1 MGTSRATLRRAIG
14 RLCGDLIVATATDT
28 GTDTTL
34 VDSTNLVAGDDALV
48 GRQLYPVAGTA
59 ANLGKTRRV
68 SGNAEATGTAT
79 VSVAWPAATA
89 AGDVVECYAS
99 RSVSPTPEEI
109 HDKIN
114 DVIRAVADVNLLLTE
129 NTPAAFD
136 AADPYIDL
144 PAGWVGFVKAMWQDG
159 LGIWHDVPK
168 ATTTLHRFL
177 GSYGQVELTGEGR
190 WLADGREV
198 MLVGVSPASELSSD
212 SATTTINPDWIVKQS
227 AGELL
232 IQNARTYEDP
242 AGAERRGNLWLQ
254 QASSSVP
261 RVMTRPPAYRR
272 LNRS

>member
-14 RLCGDLIVATATDT
+14 RLCGDLIVATATAA
-28 GTDTTL
+28 GTDTTV
-34 VDSTNLVAGDDALV
+34 VDTTNLVAGDDALV
-48 GRQLYPVAGTA
+48 GRQAYPVSGTA
-59 ANLGKTRRV
+59 GNVGETRRV
-68 SGNAEATGTAT
+68 SANAEATGTVT

-89 AGDVVECYAS
+89 AGDVVELYAS

-114 DVIRAVADVNLLLTE
+114 DVIRAVADVNLILTE
-129 NTPAAFD
+129 DTPATFD
-136 AADPYIDL
+136 AADPYLDV
-144 PAGWVGFVKAMWQDG
+144 PSGWVGFVKAMWQDA

-168 ATTTLHRFL
+168 ATATLHRFL
-177 GSYGQVELTGEGR
+177 GAAGQVELTGEAR

-198 MLVGVSPASELSSD
+198 MLVGVSPASELASD
-212 SATTTINPDWIVKQS
+212 SATTTINPDWIVKQC

-242 AGAERRGNLWLQ
+242 VGAERRGNLWLQ
-254 QASSSVP
+254 QASASVP